1 MTHDIGNIG
10 SVEFFQ
16 NFAELAKRS
25 LTPRLKREPTGDE
38 LAAMMTAFG
47 QMQTLESSESKV
59 DALAAIFIHAYE
71 NGYNAAH
78 HRLTV
83 EE

>member
-10 SVEFFQ
+10 SLEFFQ
-16 NFAELAKRS
+16 MFPELSKRS

-47 QMQTLESSESKV
+47 QMQTLESSESKI
-59 DALAAIFIHAYE
+59 DALAALFAHAYE

-78 HRLTV
+78 RRMTD

>member
-1 MTHDIGNIG
+1 MTDIGNIG
-10 SVEFFQ
+10 SVELFETFP
-16 NFAELAKRS
+16 ELAKRS
-25 LTPRLKREPTGDE
+25 LTPHLKREPTGDE

-47 QMQTLESSESKV
+47 QMEELESSEFKV
-59 DALAAIFIHAYE
+59 DALAALFAHAYE

-78 HRLTV
+78 HRLTS